1 MSKRKST
8 NSALSFD
15 DVLIDINDWLAEEN
29 GENNEIGD
37 NLDKLCG
44 EQEEINPNQNR
55 NLKDRNLKNLK
66 KMYIGNKDT
75 GQENNSLV
83 IETFATLTVH

>member
-1 MSKRKST
+1 MKDKRVKMSKRKST

-66 KMYIGNKDT
+66 KM
-75 GQENNSLV
+75 
-83 IETFATLTVH
+83 

>member
-1 MSKRKST
+1 MKLSKTFTFSLVEIVKDIRVKMSKRKST

-66 KMYIGNKDT
+66 KM
-75 GQENNSLV
+75 
-83 IETFATLTVH
+83 

>member
-29 GENNEIGD
+29 DENNEIGD

-66 KMYIGNKDT
+66 KM
-75 GQENNSLV
+75 
-83 IETFATLTVH
+83 

>member
-1 MSKRKST
+1 MEIVKDIRVKMSKRKST

-66 KMYIGNKDT
+66 KM
-75 GQENNSLV
+75 
-83 IETFATLTVH
+83 

>member
-1 MSKRKST
+1 MKLSRTFPFSLVEIVKDIRVKMSKRKST

-66 KMYIGNKDT
+66 KM
-75 GQENNSLV
+75 
-83 IETFATLTVH
+83 